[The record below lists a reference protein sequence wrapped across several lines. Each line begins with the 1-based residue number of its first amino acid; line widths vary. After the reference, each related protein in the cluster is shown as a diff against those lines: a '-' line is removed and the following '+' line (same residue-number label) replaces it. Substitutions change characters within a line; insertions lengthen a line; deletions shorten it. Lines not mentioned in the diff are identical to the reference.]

1 MRPRRLGRKRTEGPD
16 ALRIFVRFMPLA
28 KAIGWSDA
36 MESDYSK
43 LRREPVEA
51 ASGDKQ
57 RSSLGARIA
66 SPFRD
71 PDALMPLHDAA
82 PKKPLGFDKL
92 GLPRLR
98 AFNYTIPDLSTHL
111 AGKTTDWQQLIIL
124 GNGFDLQC
132 GLRSQFSDFF
142 GPRLKTIASIP
153 DFKRETWSELVANS
167 ELTLWDFILE
177 GNIGTLWCD
186 VEGTVE
192 RWVLSAGESD
202 SAQPSPFNEA
212 VERIKLCPFEGDS
225 LVSAN
230 GHKGRAQGDQD
241 RMYGDIARY
250 VWTLHPEI
258 ADEGYS
264 RESFMALLR
273 HELVKLEYAFG
284 DFLSDEVT
292 TNEGYADKCAALY
305 KAIEQDGI
313 KTGKDYRTS
322 TSVLSFNY
330 TNQVEKSF
338 DGGEDGACVNIHGEL
353 GGEIIF
359 GIDGKD
365 CMDNPDAV
373 SFTKTFRLMRRGG
386 SRTYRLIHTAN
397 SANLEHATDVIKFYG
412 HSLGKADYSYFQSI
426 FDGVD
431 LYESKTVLVFYY
443 PFDSTDEAE
452 EKSAEWRNELANSIN
467 DLLVAY
473 GATMDNSDHGK
484 NLMHKLLLEGR
495 LILRGIEIE

>member
-1 MRPRRLGRKRTEGPD
+1 ML
-16 ALRIFVRFMPLA
+16 AFMRFMQLA
-28 KAIGWSDA
+28 KAMEWSKA

-43 LRREPVEA
+43 LKEELAGAASSDKLRSGLNPRVTSPLKESGVLMPLGGA
-51 ASGDKQ
+51 ASGK
-57 RSSLGARIA
+57 
-66 SPFRD
+66 
-71 PDALMPLHDAA
+71 H
-82 PKKPLGFDKL
+82 LGFDKL

-98 AFNYTIPDLSTHL
+98 AFDYTIPDLSTRL
-111 AGKTTDWQQLIIL
+111 AGKATDWHQLIIL

-132 GLRSQFSDFF
+132 GLNSQFSDFF
-142 GPRLKTIASIP
+142 EPRLEAIADIP

-167 ELTLWDFILE
+167 DLNLWDFILE
-177 GNIGTLWCD
+177 GNIGSLWCD

-192 RWVLSAGESD
+192 RWVLSAGESNPT
-202 SAQPSPFNEA
+202 QPSPFNEA
-212 VERIKLCPFEGDS
+212 VERIKLYPFEDS
-225 LVSAN
+225 GSVSAN
-230 GHKGRAQGDQD
+230 AHEESGRGNQD

-264 RESFMALLR
+264 RDSFMALLR

-284 DFLSDEVT
+284 YYLSGEVAA
-292 TNEGYADKCAALY
+292 NEDYAEKCAALY

-330 TNQVEKSF
+330 TNEIEKSF

-353 GGEIIF
+353 GGEIVF

-386 SRTYRLIHTAN
+386 SRTYQLIHTAN
-397 SANLEHATDVIKFYG
+397 SANLENATDVIKFYG

-431 LYESKTVLVFYY
+431 LYESKTVLVFYF
-443 PFDSTDEAE
+443 PHNSTDESE